1 MAAAIRSGSARRRAR
16 PLPARQRGFTYLGV
30 LVLIAVMGWMLA
42 ATGEVWSTVQQRQ
55 REQEL
60 LFVGNQ
66 YREAIRQ
73 YYERSPAAAKRYPPT
88 LEDLLLDKR
97 YPNVQRYLRKLYP
110 DPMTSKPQW
119 GLLRAPDGGIA
130 GVYSLGGG
138 VPFKTDQFEQRD
150 AAFKDAR
157 SYARW
162 QFSYQ
167 IVGGGALKG
176 DAANEDG
183 ENVQPFD
190 AAAGNSAD
198 DGSEDGG

>member
-16 PLPARQRGFTYLGV
+16 RAPAAGQRGFTYLGL
-30 LVLIAVMGWMLA
+30 LVLIAVIGWMLA

-66 YREAIRQ
+66 YREAIRL

-88 LEDLLLDKR
+88 LADLLLDKR
-97 YPNVQRYLRKLYP
+97 YPTVQRYLRQLYP

-138 VPFKTDQFEQRD
+138 VPFKVDQFEQRD
-150 AAFKDAR
+150 AAFKGAR

-167 IVGGGALKG
+167 IVGGAALQP

-183 ENVQPFD
+183 ESEQPFD
-190 AAAGNSAD
+190 APAD
-198 DGSEDGG
+198 NADTGADG

>member
-16 PLPARQRGFTYLGV
+16 PLPARQHGFTYLGL
-30 LVLIAVMGWMLA
+30 LVLIAVMGWTLA

-73 YYERSPAAAKRYPPT
+73 YYERSPAAAKRYPAT
-88 LEDLLLDKR
+88 LADLLLDKR

-110 DPMTSKPQW
+110 DPMTGKPQW

-138 VPFKTDQFEQRD
+138 VPFKVDQFEQRD
-150 AAFKDAR
+150 AAFKNAR

-167 IVGGGALKG
+167 VVGG
-176 DAANEDG
+176 AAPQDEAAGEDG
-183 ENVQPFD
+183 ETVQPFD
-190 AAAGNSAD
+190 APAD
-198 DGSEDGG
+198 DGDAN

>member
-1 MAAAIRSGSARRRAR
+1 MAAAIRSGSARRHAR
-16 PLPARQRGFTYLGV
+16 PLPARQRGFTYLGL

-73 YYERSPAAAKRYPPT
+73 YYERSPAAAKRYPAT

-110 DPMTSKPQW
+110 DPMTGIPQW

-150 AAFKDAR
+150 AAFRNAR

-167 IVGGGALKG
+167 VVGGAAPQA
-176 DAANEDG
+176 DATNDDG
-183 ENVQPFD
+183 ESEQPFD
-190 AAAGNSAD
+190 VPAGDAD
-198 DGSEDGG
+198 AGG